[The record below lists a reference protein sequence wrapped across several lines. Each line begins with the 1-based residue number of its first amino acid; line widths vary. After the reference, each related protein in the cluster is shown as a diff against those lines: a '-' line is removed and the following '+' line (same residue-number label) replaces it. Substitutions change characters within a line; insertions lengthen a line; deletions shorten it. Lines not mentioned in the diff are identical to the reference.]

1 MLLRPFTPGVEIKFP
16 LVIVRRSLT
25 DMYTAHA
32 CVVKEKQLQEA
43 RNCGTGQ
50 SLDCCLKVLRVR
62 QILRLVLIQVVD
74 QMTSLQLWI
83 LTLTEVF
90 PKSSQEQILW

>member
-16 LVIVRRSLT
+16 LAIVRRSIT

-32 CVVKEKQLQEA
+32 CVVKEMQLHEA
-43 RNCGTGQ
+43 QNCGTGP

-62 QILRLVLIQVVD
+62 QLLRLVLIQVVD
-74 QMTSLQLWI
+74 QMMSLQLWI
-83 LTLTEVF
+83 LTLKKVF
-90 PKSSQEQILW
+90 PKSSHEQIL